1 MVSSTLLTTAF
12 ADVVGINECIIT
24 LKMDDH
30 TEESIKLDSNTC
42 GKVLNLINE
51 EKKQEGWSKGHR
63 MWSFF
68 YFNY

>member
-30 TEESIKLDSNTC
+30 IEESMKLDSNTC
-42 GKVLNLINE
+42 GKVLNLVNE
-51 EKKQEGWSKGHR
+51 EKKQEGGSKGHR
-63 MWSFF
+63 MWPFF